1 MTELLPDFIIG
12 SARRLP
18 DAPALRAGNHALS
31 YAALAARMDDLA
43 HGFVRLGLERGERV
57 AIYLEKRVETVLAS
71 YAAARAGGV
80 FVPVNP
86 LLRPRQVAHILNDC
100 TVRILVTST
109 ARLTALEGTLAECR
123 ALKTIVVV
131 DDAEIAGVPDWVAS
145 LRWSEIETGRR
156 QTALHRTIDSDV
168 LAILYTSGST
178 GLPKGVVLSHRNM
191 VAGARSVSQYL
202 GNNSDDRILCVL
214 PLSFDAGF
222 SQLNTA
228 FNVGACAVLIDY
240 LLPRD
245 VVNKAAEERITGIT
259 GVPPLWNQLAELQW
273 PKDAVASMRYFA
285 NTGGHMPRTTL
296 QKLRAQLPKASPFLM
311 YGLTEAFRSTYLPPA
326 EVDRRP
332 DSMGKAIPN
341 VEILV
346 VNEAGGLCGP
356 NEPGE
361 LVHRGPL
368 VSLGYWN
375 DLERTSQRFKP
386 APANAQRSGVCM
398 PEIAVWSG
406 DTVRMD
412 EDGFLYFIGRRDEMI
427 KSSGYRISPT
437 EVEEVIYG
445 SGLVREAVVIGVAH
459 PKLGQGI
466 VVAATPP
473 NGGPLDSES
482 IIKVCREQLPPFMVP
497 HLVAER
503 PALARNPNGKIDRK
517 ALQLELAN
525 VFGGGAK

>member
-1 MTELLPDFIIG
+1 MTELLPDLIIG

-18 DAPALRAGNHALS
+18 DAPALRAGNHSLS
-31 YAALAARMDDLA
+31 YAALAARVEDVA
-43 HGFVRLGLERGERV
+43 HGFLALGLERGERV
-57 AIYLEKRVETVLAS
+57 AIYLEKRVETVLSA
-71 YAAARAGGV
+71 YAGARAGGV

-100 TVRILVTST
+100 TCRILVTSNS
-109 ARLTALEGTLAECR
+109 RLASLEDTLGECL
-123 ALKTIVVV
+123 ALKTVVLV
-131 DDAEIAGVPDWVAS
+131 DEPES
-145 LRWSEIETGRR
+145 
-156 QTALHRTIDSDV
+156 TALPPWVRLAQWREVETRQRKSDVHRRIDSDI

-202 GNNSDDRILCVL
+202 QNDSDDRILCVL

-273 PKDAVASMRYFA
+273 PKEAVASMRYFA

-296 QKLRAQLPKASPFLM
+296 QKLRAQLPNASPFLM
-311 YGLTEAFRSTYLPPA
+311 YGLTEAFRSTYLPPG

-341 VEILV
+341 VEIQV
-346 VNEAGGLCGP
+346 VNEKGHLCGP

-375 DLERTSQRFKP
+375 DPERTAQRFKP
-386 APANAQRSGVCM
+386 APANPERSGVCM

-445 SGLVREAVVIGVAH
+445 SGLVREAVVIGVPH

-473 NGGPLDSES
+473 NGGKLDSES
-482 IIKVCREQLPPFMVP
+482 IVKVCREQLPPFMVP
-497 HLVAER
+497 HLVTER

-517 ALQLELAN
+517 ALQTELAT
-525 VFGGGAK
+525 VFGGSAQ

>member
-1 MTELLPDFIIG
+1 MTELLPDLIAV

-18 DAPALRAGNHALS
+18 VAPALRIGNSTLD
-31 YAALAARMDDLA
+31 YATLDNRVTDVA
-43 HGFVRLGLERGERV
+43 HGLVRLGLERGERV
-57 AIYLEKRVETVLAS
+57 AIYLEKRFETVLA
-71 YAAARAGGV
+71 AFGAARAGGV
-80 FVPVNP
+80 FVPINP
-86 LLRPRQVAHILNDC
+86 LLRPKQVGHILNDC
-100 TVRILVTST
+100 TVRILVTSS
-109 ARLTALEGTLAECR
+109 ARLATLEETLGECS
-123 ALKTIVVV
+123 ALKTVVLV
-131 DDAEIAGVPDWVAS
+131 DDAEAVELPGWV
-145 LRWSEIETGRR
+145 R
-156 QTALHRTIDSDV
+156 QTRWDELAATRNGANLHRSIDSDV

-178 GLPKGVVLSHRNM
+178 GMPKGVVLSHRNM

-202 GNNSDDRILCVL
+202 QNSSDDRILCVL

-228 FNVGACAVLIDY
+228 FNVGACAVLMDY

-245 VVNKAAEERITGIT
+245 VVVKAGEERITGIT
-259 GVPPLWNQLAELQW
+259 GVPPLWNQLAELPW
-273 PKDAVASMRYFA
+273 PQQAVESMRYFA

-311 YGLTEAFRSTYLPPA
+311 YGLTEAFRSTYLPPS

-346 VNEAGGLCGP
+346 VNERGEPCRP
-356 NEPGE
+356 DEPGE

-375 DLERTSQRFKP
+375 DPERTAQRFRP
-386 APANAQRSGVCM
+386 APVDTRRSGVCI

-412 EDGFLYFIGRRDEMI
+412 ADGFLYFIGRRDEMI

-437 EVEEVIYG
+437 EVEEVVYG
-445 SGLVREAVVIGVAH
+445 SGLVREAVVIGVPH

-473 NGGPLDSES
+473 NGGRLDSEG
-482 IIKVCREQLPPFMVP
+482 IVRACREQLPPFMVP
-497 HLVAER
+497 HLVAQR
-503 PALARNPNGKIDRK
+503 STLARNPNGKIDRK
-517 ALQLELAN
+517 ALQTELAN
-525 VFGGGAK
+525 VFGGAAT